1 MALVVGAGVGAGVVA
16 LPGLVVGAGVG
27 AAVVTLPGAAVVVP
41 PPQPCKT
48 TAIPHTI
55 ANALIMVDFIFAESQ

>member
-1 MALVVGAGVGAGVVA
+1 MGAV
-16 LPGLVVGAGVG
+16 VG
-27 AAVVTLPGAAVVVP
+27 AAVVGAAVVAGAGAVVGAAVGAAVVVVP